1 MSVWNPDNIRDVAE
15 SVGIV
20 SLNNEVVENLARDVE
35 YRISQVLEEALK
47 FMRHSRRTVLTTQ
60 DIALALRVL
69 DVEPLYGYESTRP
82 LKFGEASLGPGQPL
96 FYVEDE
102 EVDFEKLINAPLP
115 RVPREIG
122 FTAHWLAVEGVQP
135 SIPQNPTAADSR
147 NLELMSKG
155 PNANATLAAMSGAGN
170 VAVKPAV
177 KHILSK
183 ELQLYFEKVCNAFL
197 DESSEKYRTS
207 GFSSL
212 REDPGLHQL
221 VPYFVQF
228 ISEKV
233 THGMK
238 DIFVLTQ
245 VMHMAEALVQNKSLF
260 VDPYI
265 ASLVPPILTC
275 LIGRQLGGTVDLS
288 EQFALRD
295 LSASLLGLIASKY
308 SHSSHTLK
316 PRLARSC
323 LKTLLDPSK
332 PFGAH
337 YGAIIG
343 LKSVGGPEAVRV
355 LIIPNLPT
363 YGELLKDGLADE
375 NNRKPEAEHVLAV
388 LLGVL
393 GSLKESATPLTNG
406 HGVGMV
412 GEESRRRLEDRIAC
426 ACYSARLEVYSVSRE
441 VDGDPLALEHA
452 TDFPLQAQITPVTT
466 QPPPSYLYLKQ
477 IPSSAR
483 PGTLKG
489 IGPEKLL
496 EVWFAASPKDLGS
509 SNPGGLKAVSE
520 EIWKDMLDI
529 VNCQVLS
536 IVGSEDVD
544 AYLLSESSMFVWP
557 HKLILKTCGT
567 TTLLSGL
574 PRILEIA
581 ALHGGFPKSTA
592 PPSRGITVA
601 AAPYRVFYSRKNFLF
616 PDRQRGPHRSW
627 RDEVRSMDKLFLN
640 GSAYMIGK
648 MNGEHWYLYL
658 TEPNTVLTPPAT
670 PTADSDDEGTET
682 KFIQLPDRSELGMPA
697 DTSDETIEVL
707 MTDLD
712 EDNAQQFYLDH
723 ATTVAEKRYVNFDSH
738 KDEHVDVFSNGSDLD
753 DLSSQGSGILP
764 AELTTE
770 GHALGT
776 VVSESCGLSGVYP
789 KDKFPEAR
797 IDAYLFTPCGF
808 SANGVI
814 PTPDAA
820 GGTHYFTV
828 HVTPEP
834 HCSYASFETNVPHS
848 KNGQTSAGIIQQVV
862 DIFKPGRFTVTVF
875 EAKPGVDGDWDSNKE
890 ARYIERQAAR
900 RVAKGETVQGY
911 KRVDRIVHDLD
922 GYDLVFRYY
931 ERLDW
936 KGGAPRLGEEHI

>member
-20 SLNNEVVENLARDVE
+20 NLNNDVTENLARDVE
-35 YRISQVLEEALK
+35 YRIAQVLEEALK
-47 FMRHSRRTVLTTQ
+47 FMRHSRRTLLTTQ
-60 DIALALRVL
+60 DIAQALRVL

-82 LKFGEASLGPGQPL
+82 LRFGEASLGPGQPL

-115 RVPREIG
+115 RVPREIS

-147 NLELMSKG
+147 NLELMAKG
-155 PNANATLAAMSGAGN
+155 PNANSTLAAMSGNGN
-170 VAVKPAV
+170 VAVKPLV
-177 KHILSK
+177 KHVLSK

-207 GFSSL
+207 GYASL

-233 THGMK
+233 THGLK

-245 VMHMAEALVQNKSLF
+245 VMHMAEAGAEPV
-260 VDPYI
+260 

-275 LIGRQLGGTVDLS
+275 LIGKQLGGNADLS

-295 LSASLLGLIASKY
+295 FSASLLGLIANKY

-343 LKSVGGPEAVRV
+343 LQAVGGSEAVRV

-363 YGELLKDGLADE
+363 YGNLLKEGVAEDSP
-375 NNRKPEAEHVLAV
+375 RRPEAERVLGV

-393 GSLKESATPLTNG
+393 ASLREGRAVLTNG
-406 HGVGMV
+406 HVEEMV
-412 GEESRRRLEDRIAC
+412 YIGIPKN
-426 ACYSARLEVYSVSRE
+426 Y
-441 VDGDPLALEHA
+441 
-452 TDFPLQAQITPVTT
+452 T
-466 QPPPSYLYLKQ
+466 QS
-477 IPSSAR
+477 PSSFPA
-483 PGTLKG
+483 TSLT
-489 IGPEKLL
+489 INHEATHDLDSTNAFEGPEKLL
-496 EVWFAASPKDLGS
+496 EVWFAPSADDLGP
-509 SNPGGLKAVSE
+509 SNPKGLKAVAE

-536 IVGSEDVD
+536 IVSSEDVD

-581 ALHGGFPKSTA
+581 ALFGGFPKSTA
-592 PPSRGITVA
+592 PASRGITVA

-658 TEPNTVLTPPAT
+658 TEPNTLLTPPAT
-670 PTADSDDEGTET
+670 PTESDDEGTTET
-682 KFIQLPDRSELGMPA
+682 KFIQLPERAALRRAVDDE
-697 DTSDETIEVL
+697 TSDETLEVL

-712 EDNAQQFYLDH
+712 EENAKQFYLEH
-723 ATTVAEKRYVNFDSH
+723 ATSVAEKRYSNFDAH
-738 KDEHVDVFSNGSDLD
+738 KEDHVDVFSNTSDLD
-753 DLSSQGSGILP
+753 DVSPSGSGILP

-776 VVSESCGLSGVYP
+776 VVSESCGLSEVYP
-789 KDKFPEAR
+789 KDKYPESR

-814 PTPDAA
+814 PSPNGGAE

-848 KNGQTSAGIIQQVV
+848 QNGQTTAGIIQHVV
-862 DIFKPGRFTVTVF
+862 NIFQPGRFTLTVF
-875 EAKPGVDGDWDSNKE
+875 EAKPGMNGEWDSNKE

-900 RVAKGETVQGY
+900 RVPKGEHVEGY
-911 KRVDRIVHDLD
+911 RRVDRIVHDLD

-936 KGGAPRLGEEHI
+936 KGGAPRLGEECV